1 MLPYESLPLT
11 QPGAGF
17 EHLAGV
23 RVVDLTTSIAG
34 PYATQLLGDF
44 GASVIKIEKP
54 GTGDDA
60 RQWGPPF
67 LQGES
72 LWFMSVNRNKQ
83 SVALDV
89 ASPEG
94 HALLLD
100 ILKSA
105 DVLVV
110 NMTPRVQDK
119 LKLSHSQLSDGF
131 PTLIHAS
138 LTGYGL
144 TGERRD
150 WACYDLIAEGYSGI
164 MDLTGETEN
173 DAQKV
178 GTPAADLLAGYDL
191 ALAIMASLRL
201 RDRTGRGC
209 QIDISMINSMTRF
222 VAPRIMSYLG
232 SGEVPRRT
240 GGKDSVIAIYQV
252 FETADLPLSLG
263 LGNDGIWARFW
274 QAVGDPTFGA
284 QAKYANNAARR
295 KQRAEIVAHISAL
308 LATKPRE
315 HWLDLFAKHR
325 IPAGPINRVD
335 EITQDAELLS
345 AGFFQRVSQ
354 AERDIPQVGLGIAID
369 GQSHV
374 LRHLPPTLGQNTQE
388 VLRDIG
394 LTDSQITAL
403 RNKGIIS

>member
-1 MLPYESLPLT
+1 MLPYESLPAA
-11 QPGAGF
+11 QPGGGF

-34 PYATQLLGDF
+34 PYATQLLADF

-54 GTGDDA
+54 GSGDDA

-89 ASPEG
+89 ASTEG
-94 HALLLD
+94 HGILMQ

-119 LKLSHSQLSDGF
+119 LKLSHCQLSQEF

-164 MDLTGETEN
+164 MDLTGEAQT

-191 ALAIMASLRL
+191 ALAIMASLRH
-201 RDRTGRGC
+201 RDRTQQGC

-232 SGEVPRRT
+232 SGDVPRRT

-263 LGNDGIWARFW
+263 LGNDGIWTRFW
-274 QAVGDPTFGA
+274 QAVGDPDFAA
-284 QAKYANNAARR
+284 QPAYQGHAARR
-295 KQRAEIVAHISAL
+295 EKRAEIVAHISTV
-308 LATKPRE
+308 LATQPRA
-315 HWLDLFAKHR
+315 HWLDLFAAHR

-335 EITQDAELLS
+335 EITQDPELLA
-345 AGFFQRVSQ
+345 AGFFQRVMH
-354 AERDIPQVGLGIAID
+354 ADRDVPQVGLGIAID

-374 LRHLPPTLGQNTQE
+374 LRSLPPTLGQNTHS

-394 LTDSQITAL
+394 LTDAQIAAL
-403 RNKGIIS
+403 RDNGIIS

>member
-1 MLPYESLPLT
+1 MLPYESLPIT
-11 QPGAGF
+11 QPGGGF

-34 PYATQLLGDF
+34 PYATQLLADF

-94 HALLLD
+94 QAVLMG

-105 DVLVV
+105 DVVVV

-119 LKLSHSQLSDGF
+119 LKLSYSHLREQF

-144 TGERRD
+144 SGERRD

-164 MDLTGETEN
+164 MDLTGEAET

-191 ALAIMASLRL
+191 ALAIMASLRQ
-201 RDRTGRGC
+201 RDRTQQGC

-274 QAVGDPTFGA
+274 QAVGDPAFGA
-284 QAKYANNAARR
+284 QPNYQGNAARR
-295 KQRAEIVAHISAL
+295 EQRAEIVAHISAL
-308 LATKPRE
+308 LATKPRA
-315 HWLDLFAKHR
+315 HWLELFAAHR

-335 EITQDAELLS
+335 EITQDPELLA
-345 AGFFQRVSQ
+345 AGFFQRVREG
-354 AERDIPQVGLGIAID
+354 ERDIPQVGLGISID

-374 LRHLPPTLGQNTQE
+374 LRSLPPTLGQNTKE
-388 VLRDIG
+388 VLQGIG
-394 LTDSQITAL
+394 LTDSQISAL
-403 RNKGIIS
+403 RDKGIIS